1 MAEWQPTNRRACT
14 CGTPNA
20 ATDRGKRCTCEPSY
34 RGKRRSPL
42 TREPEYSRTSKDRSA
57 IVTWLEGGEK
67 ATEAVPERRSSGPTF
82 GELARRWREGVQNGS
97 IGNRRGRGRYAP
109 TT

>member
-1 MAEWQPTNRRACT
+1 MRHAKRCRSRQ
-14 CGTPNA
+14 
-20 ATDRGKRCTCEPSY
+20 GKRCTWEPSY
-34 RGKRRSPL
+34 RGKRRRPL

-67 ATEAVPERRSSGPTF
+67 ATRPSRSADPPF
-82 GELARRWREGVQNGS
+82 GELAGRWGEGVQNGS
-97 IGNRRGRGRYAP
+97 IGNRRGRGRYGP